1 MMVGSGHPFSMTL
14 TNQKLTQ
21 KMPQKDS
28 FLTDIRKLNTLRLM
42 RNKLDVDTANTM
54 SFYLQETQPK
64 REITETH
71 ITDEI
76 THWNIQVT
84 LDNGLTLKKIIHK
97 GFPIVI

>member
-1 MMVGSGHPFSMTL
+1 MMVGSGNLNSMTL

-21 KMPQKDS
+21 KMPRNDS

-54 SFYLQETQPK
+54 SFYLQETHPE

-84 LDNGLTLKKIIHK
+84 LDNGLNLKKIIHK
-97 GFPIVI
+97 GLPIVQ

>member
-1 MMVGSGHPFSMTL
+1 MMVGSGNPNSMTL

-21 KMPQKDS
+21 KMPRNDS

-42 RNKLDVDTANTM
+42 RNKLDVDTANAM
-54 SFYLQETQPK
+54 SFYLEETHPE
-64 REITETH
+64 REITETY

-76 THWNIQVT
+76 NHWSIQVT

-97 GFPIVI
+97 GFPIVK